1 MKGVAPCRTPY
12 ERFVFEYG
20 EEIVQ
25 KLGIVQIPLRE
36 VTLRPELLEMN

>member
-1 MKGVAPCRTPY
+1 MHIPKGTTA
-12 ERFVFEYG
+12 ELDAILAEYG